1 MVDARP
7 RDALGGQEAQ
17 GPCWGPLGGEGS
29 WSEYVILIYLWKS
42 SAQKSRRYDDA
53 SVHSWHA
60 ELGGLATA
68 DPGSYSA

>member
-1 MVDARP
+1 MLGPP
-7 RDALGGQEAQ
+7 RGRGLLERN
-17 GPCWGPLGGEGS
+17 
-29 WSEYVILIYLWKS
+29 VIPIYLWKS

-68 DPGSYSA
+68 DPGSYSAK